1 MAFGSVDS
9 MKCAGCRSWP
19 RPVLEFLM
27 YNFYVSCLPSWPSFV
42 LNEYVTDE
50 DGPTINMISFEY
62 SEVINGKTKIPSQTH
77 SFEFKV
83 HKIDK
88 LILNGI
94 LELVF
99 VI

>member
-1 MAFGSVDS
+1 MTV
-9 MKCAGCRSWP
+9 
-19 RPVLEFLM
+19 E
-27 YNFYVSCLPSWPSFV
+27 N
-42 LNEYVTDE
+42 
-50 DGPTINMISFEY
+50 GPTTSKISFKY
-62 SEVINGKTKIPSQTH
+62 SEVINGKTQNPSKTH

-99 VI
+99 VIKFKN